1 MDDSKQ
7 PTQKKKISNKKA
19 FRGLLLLLSTR
30 FGLNKGFFISI
41 ALIVFV
47 VLVLTAAINSEI
59 IDKKYSSIISLA
71 IAAMIIR
78 LLVKK

>member
-1 MDDSKQ
+1 
-7 PTQKKKISNKKA
+7 
-19 FRGLLLLLSTR
+19 LLLLLSTR

-71 IAAMIIR
+71 IAAMVIR
-78 LLVKK
+78 LLITK